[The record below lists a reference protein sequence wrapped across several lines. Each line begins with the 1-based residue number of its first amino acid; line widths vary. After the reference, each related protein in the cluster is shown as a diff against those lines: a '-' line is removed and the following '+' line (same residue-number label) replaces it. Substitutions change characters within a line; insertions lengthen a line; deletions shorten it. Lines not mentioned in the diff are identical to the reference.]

1 LTVGPQSAVRHYE
14 ARGLVRELRPE
25 RPLPSG
31 PLFFVTRQEL
41 AGLPE
46 IGRVKQ
52 APQAFARAQDRA
64 R

>member
-1 LTVGPQSAVRHYE
+1 M
-14 ARGLVRELRPE
+14 RELRPE